1 MLNIQTSS
9 VLGGVACVLALMAAE
24 TPALAQ
30 DLPDQLTF
38 AFQGAGT
45 HEQTLSA
52 SVSYSDLDLTTKA
65 GQNALRQRVR
75 RTAAELCQKMG
86 DEVSPAAAFSCED
99 RALKNAGSYER
110 AAIALAASQTILAEG
125 RERPGR

>member
-1 MLNIQTSS
+1 MLNIQTPSA
-9 VLGGVACVLALMAAE
+9 LGGVACVLALMAAE

-30 DLPDQLTF
+30 EPLDQLTF
-38 AFQGAGT
+38 AVPGAGA
-45 HEQTLSA
+45 HAQTLSA

-75 RTAAELCQKMG
+75 RTAAELCHEIG
-86 DEVSPAAAFSCED
+86 DEVSATAFTCED
-99 RALKNAGSYER
+99 KALQNAGSYER
-110 AAIALAASQTILAEG
+110 AAIAQAASQTILAEV